1 MHVLLA
7 AEDRSVVPA
16 EASERRYV
24 VLHINDKYAQQ
35 KPTSNLFFDEM
46 AHGGHAAM
54 LYDLLRRSPYS
65 TPI

>member
-35 KPTSNLFFDEM
+35 KAYFKP
-46 AHGGHAAM
+46 
-54 LYDLLRRSPYS
+54 LLRRDGAWR
-65 TPI
+65 TRRHAL